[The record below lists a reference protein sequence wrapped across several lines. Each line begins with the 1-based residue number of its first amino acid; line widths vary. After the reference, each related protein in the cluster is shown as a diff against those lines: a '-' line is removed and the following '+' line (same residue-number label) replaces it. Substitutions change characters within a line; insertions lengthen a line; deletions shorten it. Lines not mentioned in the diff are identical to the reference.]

1 MLHESFRQRERRR
14 SLVMSPDTESR
25 AGWRKGGT
33 RMGNAI
39 ELAADEHGDLPVD
52 LGDAASIT
60 RGQGG
65 SGSDDKRYTYN

>member
-1 MLHESFRQRERRR
+1 M
-14 SLVMSPDTESR
+14 D
-25 AGWRKGGT
+25 
-33 RMGNAI
+33 NAI
-39 ELAADEHGDLPVD
+39 EQPGGEDDLAVE